1 MGNNMKK
8 KVDFGNKGFS
18 FVEMIVVVAIFMVL
32 GLITSYGIVVLTS
45 RPVDECAKKIQIAL
59 EGNRVTTMGKL
70 SASIEFYLDDDNNVV
85 IMETINDVP
94 QSEIIIG
101 QNVVTVTAEM
111 IDGTQFDLSKE
122 DDEHIVIQFDRS
134 CGSVKADA
142 SGNIVCKFIVSRGD
156 KELTVNLDPLT
167 GRVEVE

>member
-1 MGNNMKK
+1 MKK
-8 KVDFGNKGFS
+8 KVDFGNRGFS
-18 FVEMIVVVAIFMVL
+18 FVEIIVVVAIFAIL
-32 GLITSYGIVVLTS
+32 GLITSYGIVMLTS
-45 RPVDECAKKIQIAL
+45 RPVDECARKIQIAL

-70 SASIEFYLDDDNNVV
+70 GASIEFYLDDENNVV
-85 IMETINDVP
+85 IKETINEIP
-94 QSEIIIG
+94 QSEVMIG
-101 QNVVTVTAEM
+101 QNVVSVTCEM
-111 IDGTQFDLSKE
+111 TDGSRYPLSKE
-122 DDEHIVIQFDRS
+122 DDEHIVVQFDRS